1 MSIWAA
7 DFMRPSAPTWSGSHN
22 YSGHNYNRGAPV
34 ATAVVAV
41 TTASAIGAGM
51 ETNTASARYLGY
63 HSGPSLIGY
72 KRHGLDCYR

>member
-1 MSIWAA
+1 
-7 DFMRPSAPTWSGSHN
+7 MRASASAWSYYGSNN
-22 YSGHNYNRGAPV
+22 YSGRNYDRGAPV

-41 TTASAIGAGM
+41 TAASAIGAGM

-63 HSGPSLIGY
+63 HSGWSLIGY